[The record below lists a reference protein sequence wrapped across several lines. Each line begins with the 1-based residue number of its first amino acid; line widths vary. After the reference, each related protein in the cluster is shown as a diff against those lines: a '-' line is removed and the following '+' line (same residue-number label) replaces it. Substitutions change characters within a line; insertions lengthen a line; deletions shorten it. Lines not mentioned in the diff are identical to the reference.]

1 MQVKLQIPKVI
12 LYVGNFVNK
21 SFDILKFGFIKY
33 GIPTTVQRNCALELF
48 AAPVYFTR

>member
-21 SFDILKFGFIKY
+21 SFDILLIGFIEY
-33 GIPTTVQRNCALELF
+33 DFHMIGQLPSHLALGK
-48 AAPVYFTR
+48 